1 MTAQIP
7 YLCFHSC
14 TTYYMLFRQ
23 WQVVPYI
30 CSPPPP
36 PHVPG
41 GSHLLI
47 SASGEPFLNVV
58 GLLFLG
64 GLQGGTFPADNIY
77 GPSCQ
82 GVQIWRVATQRTPSD
97 SQSHQQSAN
106 LPPNM
111 ASIHL
116 CQFARCFHIYR
127 ARKCEENCSLG

>member
-1 MTAQIP
+1 MFSFMYNILHAIQAMASRAL
-7 YLCFHSC
+7 YL
-14 TTYYMLFRQ
+14 L
-23 WQVVPYI
+23 
-30 CSPPPP
+30 PPPP